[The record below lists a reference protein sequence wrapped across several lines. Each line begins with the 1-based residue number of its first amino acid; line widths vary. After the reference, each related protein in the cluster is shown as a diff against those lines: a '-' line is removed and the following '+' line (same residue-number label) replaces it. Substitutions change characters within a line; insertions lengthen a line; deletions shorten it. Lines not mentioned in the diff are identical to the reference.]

1 MASVASLREHLV
13 EDVSVSGTGTTTHD
27 PARMHALWNP
37 TYRAWFPNGP
47 DDPDSAILS
56 VRIDRVE
63 YWTSWAAS
71 AGPWARIRSS
81 AMTLA
86 VTRSDIE
93 RVYPVIAPYIRRTPI
108 VQISGADFG
117 LPPFA
122 LTLKLEQ
129 LQHAGSFKTRGAF
142 ANLLLRHP
150 PKAGVVAASGG
161 NHGAAV
167 AYAAMK
173 LGLPARIFVPTVSS
187 PAKIDRIRSYGAD
200 LTVVGERYA
209 EALAASIEWSKTSG
223 AMAVHAFDQMET
235 IAGQGTLALE
245 LSRQVPDLDTVLVA
259 VGGGG
264 LIGGIAA
271 WYGSKTR
278 VVAVEPEGAPTLAE
292 ALKAGKPVDAATGSV
307 AADSLAPK
315 RVGELMFPIA
325 QAHIDR
331 VVLVTDDD
339 IRKAQRTLWEGLRL
353 VAEPGGSTAFAAVLS
368 GAYRP
373 ADGER
378 VGVVV
383 SGANTTAVNFS

>member
-1 MASVASLREHLV
+1 M
-13 EDVSVSGTGTTTHD
+13 
-27 PARMHALWNP
+27 P
-37 TYRAWFPNGP
+37 
-47 DDPDSAILS
+47 I
-56 VRIDRVE
+56 
-63 YWTSWAAS
+63 
-71 AGPWARIRSS
+71 
-81 AMTLA
+81 A

-93 RVYPVIAPYIRRTPI
+93 RVYPVIAPHVRRTPT
-108 VQISGADFG
+108 VAISGADFG
-117 LPPFA
+117 LPPFP

-142 ANLLLRHP
+142 ANLLTRRP
-150 PKAGVVAASGG
+150 PKTGVVAASGG

-187 PAKIDRIRSYGAD
+187 PAKIERIRRYGAD
-200 LTVVGERYA
+200 LTVIGERYA

-223 AMAVHAFDQMET
+223 AMPVHAFDQIET
-235 IAGQGTLALE
+235 LAGQGTLALE
-245 LSRQVPDLDTVLVA
+245 LQQQAPELDTVLVA

-271 WYGSKTR
+271 WYESKTR

-292 ALKAGKPVDAATGSV
+292 ALKAGHPVDAPTGSV
-307 AADSLAPK
+307 AADSLAPR

-331 VVLVTDDD
+331 VVLVSDHA
-339 IRKAQRTLWEGLRL
+339 IRTAQKMLWESLRL
-353 VAEPGGSTAFAAVLS
+353 VAEPGGCAAFAAILS
-368 GAYRP
+368 GAYQP
-373 ADGER
+373 AEDER

-383 SGANTTAVNFS
+383 SGANTTAVSFG